1 MPLMH
6 FETLAVHGGTH
17 ARDEKTGDVAPPIH
31 LSTTFVHSADSQPD
45 HGYIYVRDSNPNG
58 AQLEESLARIESG
71 RAALAFSSGMAAATA
86 ALQSLPPGSH
96 VLLPDD
102 SYYGVRAL
110 ANEYFPRWGMSA
122 TFVPM
127 EDLDAVRAAVRDTTR
142 AIWAESPSNPL
153 MKVVDLA
160 GLGTIACDAG
170 ARLFVDNTFAT
181 PALQRPLELGAH
193 VVMHSTTKYL
203 GGHSDVQGG
212 ALAFAGIDD
221 FFDAVAHTRKITGG
235 VAAPFNSWLILRGLR
250 SLSARL
256 RVHCENARALAAF
269 LEGHSRV
276 EAVHYPG
283 LASHPGHAIAARQ
296 MRDFGGMLSFRVKGG
311 REAALAVCGKVN
323 LLTVATS
330 LGGTETL
337 IEHRASSEG
346 QGSPTPQN
354 LLRVSVGLEHPDDLI
369 EDLAQALEA

>member
-1 MPLMH
+1 
-6 FETLAVHGGTH
+6 V
-17 ARDEKTGDVAPPIH
+17 
-31 LSTTFVHSADSQPD
+31 
-45 HGYIYVRDSNPNG
+45 
-58 AQLEESLARIESG
+58 
-71 RAALAFSSGMAAATA
+71 RAAL
-86 ALQSLPPGSH
+86 
-96 VLLPDD
+96 
-102 SYYGVRAL
+102 
-110 ANEYFPRWGMSA
+110 
-122 TFVPM
+122 
-127 EDLDAVRAAVRDTTR
+127 RDTTR

-160 GLGTIACDAG
+160 ALGTIAADAG

-181 PALQRPLELGAH
+181 PALQRPLELGAQ

-212 ALAFAGIDD
+212 ALVFAGIDD
-221 FFDAVAHTRKITGG
+221 FFDAVAHARKITGG
-235 VAAPFNSWLILRGLR
+235 VAAPFNSWLILRGIR

-256 RVHCENARALAAF
+256 RVHCENARALASY
-269 LEGHSRV
+269 LEGHPSV

-283 LASHPGHAIAARQ
+283 LASHPGHAIAMRQ
-296 MRDFGGMLSFRVKGG
+296 MSDFGGMLSFRVKGG

-346 QGSPTPQN
+346 EGSPTPQN
-354 LLRVSVGLEHPDDLI
+354 LLRVSVGLEHPEDLI
-369 EDLAQALEA
+369 EDLAQALEG